1 MKKQNKSDNAAN
13 RKSYVGHVFNIGEKK
28 EKESILKSI
37 DPDWA
42 RLHKEGYIHI
52 HDLDAYGL
60 TYNCLTFDILKAF
73 PYKDFEGL
81 SQEEIIVGAFDFI
94 KELLAKIGNE
104 QSGGMSFANFDKD
117 FAEIFTKLG
126 VDYKKNAAIFKASI
140 RSLVIWCNNV
150 HTRMGQTSYYVT
162 LCIGLG
168 TTEFARFLAK
178 TLIDSFYSAG
188 DLIYK
193 PNIVFKVHKGV
204 NRFPEDPNYDVLTSA
219 LLCTAKKMIPTYLL
233 CDCEADRETDPER
246 LSIMGCRTRVVDD
259 LFGERGAIGR
269 SNIDNITVN
278 LPRLAFE
285 VAAELPNTTLE
296 EKLGLLKK
304 KWLSVASTT
313 KDILLD
319 RYRKTCEADSD
330 LFPTIK
336 EYPLT
341 VEDIN
346 ETGLEGTF
354 RHGTLSIGFIG
365 LSEAF
370 EVLSG
375 KKYWGDELVYQ
386 KALEFVRFMRSY
398 LDELTKTFHLNFSLL
413 ATSGEYISGRF
424 VEIDKTLY
432 NSPVLK
438 KGYYTNS
445 FHVDVDSRL
454 PAFEKIRLEGPFH
467 ILSNGGCITYVELSE
482 APLGNAEGLDE
493 LIEIAI
499 QSGVHYLGFNFP
511 KDVCKHCGTSG
522 TFDSCPICGN
532 KDITRSRRVSGYLEI
547 QDYFTKGKMRESKNR
562 KTN

>member
-1 MKKQNKSDNAAN
+1 
-13 RKSYVGHVFNIGEKK
+13 
-28 EKESILKSI
+28 
-37 DPDWA
+37 
-42 RLHKEGYIHI
+42 
-52 HDLDAYGL
+52 
-60 TYNCLTFDILKAF
+60 
-73 PYKDFEGL
+73 
-81 SQEEIIVGAFDFI
+81 
-94 KELLAKIGNE
+94 
-104 QSGGMSFANFDKD
+104 
-117 FAEIFTKLG
+117 
-126 VDYKKNAAIFKASI
+126 
-140 RSLVIWCNNV
+140 
-150 HTRMGQTSYYVT
+150 
-162 LCIGLG
+162 
-168 TTEFARFLAK
+168 
-178 TLIDSFYSAG
+178 

-269 SNIDNITVN
+269 SNIDNITIN

-285 VAAELPNTTLE
+285 VAAELPDATLK
-296 EKLGLLKK
+296 EKLSLLKK

-319 RYRKTCEADSD
+319 RYRKTCEADFD

-375 KKYWGDELVYQ
+375 KKYWDDEPVYQ
-386 KALEFVRFMRSY
+386 KALEFVRFMRTY
-398 LDELTKTFHLNFSLL
+398 LDELTQTFHLNFSLL

-424 VEIDKTLY
+424 VEIDKALY
-432 NSPVLK
+432 DSPVLK

-532 KDITRSRRVSGYLEI
+532 KDITRIRRVSGYLEI

>member
-1 MKKQNKSDNAAN
+1 MKKQNKNDNAAN
-13 RKSYVGHVFNIGEKK
+13 RKSYVGHVFNIGERQ
-28 EKESILKSI
+28 EKDAILKSLN
-37 DPDWA
+37 PEWA
-42 RLHKEGYIHI
+42 RLHKDGYIHI

-73 PYKDFEGL
+73 PCRDFEGL
-81 SQEEIIVGAFDFI
+81 SQEEIIVGTFDFV

-117 FAEIFTKLG
+117 FAEIFTKL
-126 VDYKKNAAIFKASI
+126 DIDFEAHAALFKASI

-162 LCIGLG
+162 FCIGLG
-168 TTEFARFLAK
+168 ITPFARFLAK

-204 NRFPEDPNYDVLTSA
+204 NRFPEDPNFDILTTA

-233 CDCEADRETDPER
+233 CDCEADCKTDPER

-259 LFGERGAIGR
+259 LFGESGAIGR
-269 SNIDNITVN
+269 SNIDNISVN
-278 LPRLAFE
+278 LPRLALE
-285 VAAELPNTTLE
+285 ASAELGDASFE
-296 EKLGLLKK
+296 EKLQLFKK

-319 RYRKTCEADSD
+319 RYHRTCEADID
-330 LFPTIK
+330 LFPTIR
-336 EYPLT
+336 EYQLT

-346 ETGLEGTF
+346 EVGLEGTF

-365 LSEAF
+365 LSEVF

-375 KKYWGDELVYQ
+375 KKYWSDETVYQ
-386 KALEFVRFMRSY
+386 EALGFVKFMRSY
-398 LDELTKTFHLNFSLL
+398 LDELKQERHLNFSLL

-424 VEIDKTLY
+424 VEIDKGLY
-432 NSPVLK
+432 DSPIMK

-454 PAFEKIRLEGPFH
+454 PAFEKIQLEGPFH
-467 ILSNGGCITYVELSE
+467 ILSNGGCITYVELAE
-482 APLGNAEGLDE
+482 APLGNSEGLDE

-499 QSGVHYLGFNFP
+499 KSGVHYLGFNFP
-511 KDVCKHCGTSG
+511 KDVCKQCGTSG
-522 TFDSCPICGN
+522 TFDVCPVCGS
-532 KDITRSRRVSGYLEI
+532 KEITRIRRVSGYLEI
-547 QDYFTKGKMRESKNR
+547 QDYFTKGKMHESKNR